1 MTERREMFSIKQIM
15 GEGMDGKDGWVSLGF
30 RNEKSPKTRAIS
42 TKKGLDSA
50 LLLC

>member
-1 MTERREMFSIKQIM
+1 MTERWGML
-15 GEGMDGKDGWVSLGF
+15 GEKKNVEKGMNEKDGGVTLDLE
-30 RNEKSPKTRAIS
+30 NEKSPKTRAIS